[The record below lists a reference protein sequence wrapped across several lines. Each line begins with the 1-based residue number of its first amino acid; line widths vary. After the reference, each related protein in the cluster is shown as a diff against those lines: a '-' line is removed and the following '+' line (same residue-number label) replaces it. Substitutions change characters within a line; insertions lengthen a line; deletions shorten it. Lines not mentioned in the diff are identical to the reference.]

1 MKSNNGLLDKI
12 NDISVWRVMKWIMV
26 IISPFVE
33 LFILMCILNITENTV
48 LALLIIMMLNIIG
61 YFLLKF
67 LNHCVTKQ
75 ALLVTGKHSR
85 LKLVLGIVLLYMV
98 WLGMGLNLDKGNG
111 NINLDVVETTQ
122 VVGLLLSLSY
132 AFILLI
138 LNYEESKLD

>member
-26 IISPFVE
+26 IISPFIE

-48 LALLIIMMLNIIG
+48 LALVIMMIVNIFGYYILKCLN
-61 YFLLKF
+61 Y
-67 LNHCVTKQ
+67 CAAKQ

-85 LKLVLGIVLLYMV
+85 LKLVLGILLLYMV
-98 WLGMGLNLDKGNG
+98 WLGMGLNLDKISGTGSVNV
-111 NINLDVVETTQ
+111 NLTTQ
-122 VVGLLLSLSY
+122 VIALLVSLSY
-132 AFILLI
+132 GFILLT

>member
-26 IISPFVE
+26 IISPFVA
-33 LFILMCILNITENTV
+33 LLILMSILNITENTV
-48 LALLIIMMLNIIG
+48 LALLVMMILNIIG
-61 YFLLKF
+61 YRSLQFLSRCIVK
-67 LNHCVTKQ
+67 KSI
-75 ALLVTGKHSR
+75 LVTRKHPR
-85 LKLVLGIVLLYMV
+85 LKLVLGILLLYMV

-122 VVGLLLSLSY
+122 VWGLLLSLSY

>member
-1 MKSNNGLLDKI
+1 MK
-12 NDISVWRVMKWIMV
+12 VVKWFLV
-26 IISPFVE
+26 ILSPFIE

-48 LALLIIMMLNIIG
+48 LALLIIMILNIIG

-111 NINLDVVETTQ
+111 NLTTQ